1 MIDMALPDE
10 PPTPALVVDL
20 DVLDRNLEAMAAL
33 AGRSGVRL
41 RPHVKTHKCLEIA
54 ERQVRAG
61 ADGLTVATVAE
72 AEVFAA
78 AGFDDLFIAYPL
90 WVDRDKGG
98 RLRRLLRSV
107 RLDVGVDSAE
117 GGRALAAQLGTDR
130 GRAGVLVEVDSGHHR
145 TGVPADTAGR
155 LADQLRHEGLDVKG
169 VFTFPGHSYGPGMP
183 QTAAQDESTALSA
196 AADALRSVGIEP
208 QVVSGGSTPSIRFA
222 DPGTVS
228 EIRPGVYPFGDAQQL
243 ELGSCEV
250 GAIALTALA
259 TVVSRSNGDV
269 ILDSGSKVIGAD
281 RPAWATGHGRLLDH
295 LDARITAIS
304 EHHATVR
311 WDDSPVPSPGDRL
324 RVVPN
329 HVCNAVNL
337 VDELVIVQGGRFVD
351 RWRVAARGANT

>member
-1 MIDMALPDE
+1 MTDMALPDE
-10 PPTPALVVDL
+10 PATPALVVDL
-20 DVLDRNLEAMAAL
+20 DVLDRNLEAMSDL
-33 AGRSGVRL
+33 ARRAGVKL

-72 AEVFAA
+72 AEVFAS

-90 WVDRDKGG
+90 WVDRDKGA
-98 RLRRLLRSV
+98 RIRRLLESV
-107 RLDVGVDSAE
+107 RLTVGVDSGE
-117 GGRALAAQLGTDR
+117 GGRAMAAQLGADR
-130 GRAGVLVEVDSGHHR
+130 GRTAVLIEVDSGHHR
-145 TGVPADTAGR
+145 TGVPPDMAGA
-155 LADQLRHEGLDVKG
+155 LADQLRHEGLVVGG
-169 VFTFPGHSYGPGMP
+169 VFTFPGHSYEPGMP
-183 QTAAQDESTALSA
+183 QTAAQDESTALRD

-208 QVVSGGSTPSIRFA
+208 EVVSGGSTPSVRFA
-222 DPGTVS
+222 EPGTVT

-243 ELGSCEV
+243 ELGTCKPRD
-250 GAIALTALA
+250 IALTALA

-269 ILDSGSKVIGAD
+269 VLDSGSKVIGAD
-281 RPAWATGHGRLLDH
+281 RPAWTTGHGRLLDH

-311 WDDSPVPSPGDRL
+311 WDDSPVPSPGARL

-337 VDELVIVQGGRFVD
+337 VDELAIVQDGRFVD
-351 RWRVAARGANT
+351 RWAVAARGANT

>member
-1 MIDMALPDE
+1 MMNMALPDD
-10 PPTPALVVDL
+10 PATPALVVDL
-20 DVLDRNLEAMAAL
+20 DVLDRNLEAMADL
-33 AGRSGVRL
+33 ARRAGAKL

-90 WVDRDKGG
+90 WVDPNKGA
-98 RLRRLLRSV
+98 RIRRLLESV
-107 RLDVGVDSAE
+107 RLTVGVDSAE
-117 GGRALAAQLGTDR
+117 GGRALAAQLGADR
-130 GRAGVLVEVDSGHHR
+130 GQAGVLIEVDSGHHR
-145 TGVPADTAGR
+145 TGVPPDMAGA
-155 LADQLRHEGLDVKG
+155 LADQLGHEGLAVAG

-183 QTAAQDESTALSA
+183 QTAAQDESTALRE
-196 AADALRSVGIEP
+196 AADVLRSVGIEP
-208 QVVSGGSTPSIRFA
+208 EVVSGGSTPSVRFA
-222 DPGTVS
+222 DAGTVT

-243 ELGSCEV
+243 ELGTCRTDQ
-250 GAIALTALA
+250 IALTALA
-259 TVVSRSNGDV
+259 TVVSRSKGDV
-269 ILDSGSKVIGAD
+269 VLDSGSKVIGAD
-281 RPAWATGHGRLLDH
+281 RPAWTTGHGRLLDH
-295 LDARITAIS
+295 PDARITAIS

-311 WDDSPVPSPGDRL
+311 WDHSPVPTPGDRL

-337 VDELVIVQGGRFVD
+337 VDELVIAQEGRVVD

>member
-1 MIDMALPDE
+1 MTDMALPDE
-10 PPTPALVVDL
+10 PATPALVVDL
-20 DVLDRNLEAMAAL
+20 DVLDRNLEAMSDL
-33 AGRSGVRL
+33 ARRAGVKL

-72 AEVFAA
+72 AEVFAS

-90 WVDRDKGG
+90 WVDRDKGA
-98 RLRRLLRSV
+98 RIRRLLESV
-107 RLDVGVDSAE
+107 RLTVGVDSGE
-117 GGRALAAQLGTDR
+117 GGRAMAAQLGTDR
-130 GRAGVLVEVDSGHHR
+130 GRTAVLIEVDSGHHR
-145 TGVPADTAGR
+145 TGVPPDMAGA
-155 LADQLRHEGLDVKG
+155 LADQLRHEGLVVGG

-183 QTAAQDESTALSA
+183 QTAAQDESTALRD

-208 QVVSGGSTPSIRFA
+208 EVVSGGSTPSVRFA
-222 DPGTVS
+222 EPGTVT

-243 ELGSCEV
+243 ELGTCKPRD
-250 GAIALTALA
+250 IALTALA

-269 ILDSGSKVIGAD
+269 VLDSGSKVIGAD
-281 RPAWATGHGRLLDH
+281 RPAWTTGHGRLLDH

-311 WDDSPVPSPGDRL
+311 WDDSPVPSPGARL

-337 VDELVIVQGGRFVD
+337 VDELAIVQDGRFVD
-351 RWRVAARGANT
+351 RWAVAARGANT